1 MKKIGFIVF
10 LFALIGG
17 LVAANSTS
25 FGKIGGN
32 FFNFSLKVG
41 SEKGSGRMASEV
53 RPLTEFHAIDVGGT
67 FEVEIVAQRDFSVEV
82 EADDNLLPLI
92 TTEVRRGVLRI
103 KTERKLSTENP
114 LKIRISAPDID
125 ALDVSGAARL
135 SLTSLK
141 NAGIA
146 IDSSGASK
154 IKIEGETAKLSVDVS
169 GASQVDAEELKADN
183 AVIDASGAS
192 HVDVNVK
199 GELRTDASG
208 ASRISYTGTPTN
220 VVTKKSGASSVMQK

>member
-41 SEKGSGRMASEV
+41 SEKGSGRMVSEV
-53 RPLTEFHAIDVGGT
+53 RELADFHGVDVGGV
-67 FEVEIVAQRDFSVEV
+67 FHVEITAGKDYAVEI

-92 TTEVRRGVLRI
+92 TTEVKRGVLRI
-103 KTERKLSTENP
+103 KTERKLSSENP
-114 LKIRISAPDID
+114 MRIRISAPNID
-125 ALDVSGAARL
+125 SLDVSGAAKVNVAG
-135 SLTSLK
+135 LK
-141 NAGIA
+141 NESIA
-146 IDSSGASK
+146 VDSSGASK
-154 IKIEGETAKLSVDVS
+154 IKVVGETAMLKVDVSGATQVDAESLTAGEASIEAS
-169 GASQVDAEELKADN
+169 GASQVD
-183 AVIDASGAS
+183 
-192 HVDVNVK
+192 VNVT

-208 ASRISYTGTPTN
+208 ASKISYSGTPTN
-220 VVTKKSGASSVMQK
+220 VVTKKSGASSVYQK

>member
-1 MKKIGFIVF
+1 MKKIGFFIF
-10 LFALIGG
+10 LLALIGG
-17 LVAANSTS
+17 LVAANATS

-53 RPLTEFHAIDVGGT
+53 RELTGFHAIEVGST
-67 FEVEIVAQRDFSVEV
+67 FEVEIVAQRDFSVAI

-92 TTEVRRGVLRI
+92 ETEVRRGVLRI
-103 KTERKLSTENP
+103 KTQRKLSSENP
-114 LKIRISAPDID
+114 LKIRIFAPDID
-125 ALDVSGAARL
+125 ALEVSGAARL
-135 SLTSLK
+135 SVTGLK

-154 IKIEGETAKLSVDVS
+154 IKLEGETAKLTVDVS
-169 GASQVDAEELKADN
+169 GASQVEAEELKADT
-183 AVIDASGAS
+183 AIIDASGAS

-199 GELRTDASG
+199 GELKTDASG
-208 ASRISYTGTPTN
+208 ASRISYTGTPTS
-220 VVTKKSGASSVMQK
+220 VVTKKSGASSVTQK

>member
-41 SEKGSGRMASEV
+41 SEKGSGRMASKV
-53 RPLTEFHAIDVGGT
+53 REISDFHGVDVGGV
-67 FEVEIVAQRDFSVEV
+67 FHVEITSGKGYAVEI

-92 TTEVRRGVLRI
+92 TTEVKRGVLRI
-103 KTERKLSTENP
+103 KTERKLSSENP
-114 LKIRISAPDID
+114 MRVRISAPDID
-125 ALDVSGAARL
+125 SLDVSGAAKV
-135 SLTSLK
+135 TVADLK
-141 NAGIA
+141 NERIA
-146 IDSSGASK
+146 VDSSGAAK
-154 IKIEGETAKLSVDVS
+154 IKLTGETTNLTVDVSGATQVEADALIAGNANVEAS
-169 GASQVDAEELKADN
+169 GASQVD
-183 AVIDASGAS
+183 
-192 HVDVNVK
+192 VNVS

-208 ASRISYTGTPTN
+208 ASKISYSGNPAN
-220 VVTKKSGASSVMQK
+220 VVTKKSGASSVYQK

>member
-53 RPLTEFHAIDVGGT
+53 RQLTDFHAIDVGGT

-103 KTERKLSTENP
+103 KSERRLSSENP

-125 ALDVSGAARL
+125 ALEVSGAARL
-135 SLTSLK
+135 SLSGLK
-141 NAGIA
+141 NTGIA
-146 IDSSGASK
+146 VDSSGASK
-154 IKIEGETAKLSVDVS
+154 IKLAGETAKLSVDVS
-169 GASQVDAEELKADN
+169 GASKVEAEALKTDAASVE
-183 AVIDASGAS
+183 ASGAS
-192 HVDVNVK
+192 HVDVNVT
-199 GELRTDASG
+199 GELKTDASG

-220 VVTKKSGASSVMQK
+220 VVTKKSGASTVTQK